1 MFINLKIWR
10 NYSFGINIQADN
22 KYTNDSNKITNYK
35 YFKAIK
41 NSFQLNPKKYETT
54 STSN

>member
-1 MFINLKIWR
+1 MVINLKIWR

-22 KYTNDSNKITNYK
+22 KYTNDSNKFTNYK

-54 STSN
+54 SASN